1 MKNSESS
8 ISIETS
14 ESDNQEFKRVKLSNK
29 DRQKRHRLKKK
40 KELEISY
47 LKNKRLINCLNSD
60 KEGEKQ
66 ISIENSK
73 NENLDFFSNKMIKE
87 MNLSSEKSKNL

>member
-1 MKNSESS
+1 MKNSESN

-14 ESDNQEFKRVKLSNK
+14 ESDNQEFKR
-29 DRQKRHRLKKK
+29 
-40 KELEISY
+40 
-47 LKNKRLINCLNSD
+47 RLINCLNSD
-60 KEGEKQ
+60 KEGENQ

-87 MNLSSEKSKNL
+87 MNISSEKNSSSSSDIDLFRER